1 MIKFFSFIIK
11 NLNFTNNLKMLIF
24 TMFSTLFVVIFLL
37 FLYIANLKTN
47 LDNVF
52 KNSVLPISELS
63 FIRDIYDT
71 NLYYSLEILKNNPT
85 KDNEN
90 VVLLAINEIKDHW
103 KNYENLAKLTQ
114 SDKFFGSIIDMI
126 FLHKRTIFP
135 FNHYKFDL
143 EMRITKEINDLKI
156 SDLQNLNN
164 KIISLN
170 SNIYALSMHYLK
182 EMNNH
187 KFRVDTMHK
196 RNLKILS
203 YLLGIGV
210 FMAIMMILALI
221 KQSRKI
227 NESLEQKVT
236 EKTDEL
242 RNLNENLQI
251 RLDAEILE
259 SKRKDQ
265 LIFQKSKME
274 EIGEM
279 MQNVSHQ
286 WRQPLNAIMMIIQSF
301 ETKFSVNKLTSEFVQ
316 NQVESAM
323 NLANAMSKTLD
334 DFKNFYSP
342 DRAKTKFWVNEVIDQ
357 ALEFTKFF
365 LEKEQISIYRKTD
378 ENIQILSYKNEI
390 MQVIISIIIN
400 AKDAFASVLSEKI
413 LEIKTQKN
421 GEFFEILITDNAGGI
436 KPEIIDRIFDPYFTT
451 KHQSIGTGIGLY
463 MCKQIV
469 EKHAKGKLKVKNVTI
484 LGSKG
489 AQFCIS
495 LEER

>member
-365 LEKEQISIYRKTD
+365 LEKEQISF
-378 ENIQILSYKNEI
+378 L
-390 MQVIISIIIN
+390 
-400 AKDAFASVLSEKI
+400 
-413 LEIKTQKN
+413 
-421 GEFFEILITDNAGGI
+421 
-436 KPEIIDRIFDPYFTT
+436 
-451 KHQSIGTGIGLY
+451 
-463 MCKQIV
+463 
-469 EKHAKGKLKVKNVTI
+469 
-484 LGSKG
+484 
-489 AQFCIS
+489 
-495 LEER
+495 